1 MRPFEH
7 LLQRRQ
13 LCRAEGGAVTS
24 RFPRMPCGEVVG
36 VVINMAAATNV
47 GAATATADIDAC
59 NGKIIMNA
67 LKTENLVS
75 LFLPLSKCDSWN
87 CSNFIVNNR

>member
-36 VVINMAAATNV
+36 VVINMAATTNV
-47 GAATATADIDAC
+47 GAATAADIAAC
-59 NGKIIMNA
+59 NGKTIMNA

-75 LFLPLSKCDSWN
+75 LSLSLCPSAIRGIAAIL
-87 CSNFIVNNR
+87 S

>member
-75 LFLPLSKCDSWN
+75 LSLPLSKCDSWN
-87 CSNFIVNNR
+87 CCNSIVNNR

>member
-1 MRPFEH
+1 M
-7 LLQRRQ
+7 
-13 LCRAEGGAVTS
+13 
-24 RFPRMPCGEVVG
+24 
-36 VVINMAAATNV
+36 VINMAAATNV

-75 LFLPLSKCDSWN
+75 LSLSLSP
-87 CSNFIVNNR
+87 SAIRGIAAISS